1 MVQKTHKYFLPWGA
15 ICLALGNEWQTESF
29 TLCWQQTDCMGS
41 HKGFGCSSFLPFPHK
56 MPLIGM
62 LQPASLLGL
71 VGFGGLLQ
79 SSGSAWPQV
88 ANHWVQVVWLQQN
101 CKVRSGWPL
110 ARYQAIHKFVTHS
123 DGHHTWG
130 WCSNPFFLGWWIC
143 FLLVK
148 QIIVSITWIF
158 TMDFLDLFVSGFNE
172 LPQWLQL

>member
-1 MVQKTHKYFLPWGA
+1 
-15 ICLALGNEWQTESF
+15 
-29 TLCWQQTDCMGS
+29 
-41 HKGFGCSSFLPFPHK
+41 
-56 MPLIGM
+56 M

>member
-1 MVQKTHKYFLPWGA
+1 
-15 ICLALGNEWQTESF
+15 
-29 TLCWQQTDCMGS
+29 MGS

-62 LQPASLLGL
+62 LQAASLRGL
-71 VGFGGLLQ
+71 VGSGRLLQ

-130 WCSNPFFLGWWIC
+130 WCSNPFFLAGGSASCWSNKLLFPSPGSSQWT
-143 FLLVK
+143 FL
-148 QIIVSITWIF
+148 ISW
-158 TMDFLDLFVSGFNE
+158 FLASMSCPNGSSCDKLAFLFGC
-172 LPQWLQL
+172 LPWRR